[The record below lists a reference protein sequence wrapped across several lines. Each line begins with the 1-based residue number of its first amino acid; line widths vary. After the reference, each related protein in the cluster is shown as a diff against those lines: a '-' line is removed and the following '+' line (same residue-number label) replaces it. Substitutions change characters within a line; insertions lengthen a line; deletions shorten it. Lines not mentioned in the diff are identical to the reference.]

1 MKKVREDGAVK
12 EVRED
17 GTGPCQPRLGRGK
30 PPEDWHTEASGPGW
44 GVDGG
49 GQGWMV
55 DAGIQLG
62 AVAMTWSVT
71 RTTAW

>member
-1 MKKVREDGAVK
+1 MDNEEGGRKMVREDGA
-12 EVRED
+12 
-17 GTGPCQPRLGRGK
+17 GPCQPPPSRGK

-62 AVAMTWSVT
+62 AVAVTRSVT
-71 RTTAW
+71 RATTVW